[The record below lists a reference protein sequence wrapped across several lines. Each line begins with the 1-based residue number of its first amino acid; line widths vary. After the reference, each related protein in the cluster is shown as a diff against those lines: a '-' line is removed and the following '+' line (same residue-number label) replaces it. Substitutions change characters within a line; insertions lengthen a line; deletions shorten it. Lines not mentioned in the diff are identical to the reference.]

1 MDLLCNY
8 VSLISTAY
16 RLTSYR
22 KSNTVDLQV
31 TALSCPI
38 HLIEMHFPE
47 DETLVVDT
55 DDIPERGLDSDDE
68 NKRARFKCWPVF
80 GRVNPDLL
88 VCKAFYFLFYGAYGS
103 LFPLLAVYFKQLGLS
118 PFEIG
123 ILIGIRPFVE
133 FCAAPVWGGLADTYK
148 KAKFI
153 LLLSLFSWLV
163 FTEAMAFVQPEKP
176 TCIEYDRMYND
187 ALLQPL
193 PLQPPQQLEDDVGQQ
208 TDFNRPADQLD
219 IQKEDSG
226 DDEDDKRPSHYNMK
240 YTRKTFLTLLFLVI
254 VGEFFC
260 SPTHTLTD
268 SATLSYLGREKMKY
282 YGRQR
287 MFGSLGWGISMLA
300 MGVLLDRT
308 SVTRQGCETEGEVVT
323 RNYFICFGSFAVL
336 ITAAFVV
343 ATQIR
348 FRYHGTDDSTTELS
362 ELKQPKLPGVGDT
375 TKLTDSD
382 YGALHQTSPE
392 DTTSPSPTDGT
403 PPDSM
408 KDVLRM
414 YGSIRYGSV
423 LFVAWFAGFGMGLLF
438 AFLYWHLEELGSP
451 ALLFGLAA
459 VVNHSSE
466 VFTYFFSHTVS
477 LYLHL
482 FSSSVQF
489 QSITPLSTTKR
500 FACYMTQVLCL
511 SPFIC
516 WFLSLNYWSL
526 SNQEFLAKSLKPCF
540 TGFSS
545 KFLVRF

>member
-16 RLTSYR
+16 RLTTYR

-38 HLIEMHFPE
+38 HLIKMHFPE

-226 DDEDDKRPSHYNMK
+226 DDDDDKKPSHYNMK

-362 ELKQPKLPGVGDT
+362 ELKQPKLPGVAIPPNWLIRT
-375 TKLTDSD
+375 T
-382 YGALHQTSPE
+382 GH
-392 DTTSPSPTDGT
+392 
-403 PPDSM
+403 
-408 KDVLRM
+408 
-414 YGSIRYGSV
+414 
-423 LFVAWFAGFGMGLLF
+423 F
-438 AFLYWHLEELGSP
+438 
-451 ALLFGLAA
+451 
-459 VVNHSSE
+459 
-466 VFTYFFSHTVS
+466 
-477 LYLHL
+477 
-482 FSSSVQF
+482 
-489 QSITPLSTTKR
+489 TKR
-500 FACYMTQVLCL
+500 HPKIIPVLL
-511 SPFIC
+511 LPMEAR
-516 WFLSLNYWSL
+516 
-526 SNQEFLAKSLKPCF
+526 QTA
-540 TGFSS
+540 
-545 KFLVRF
+545 